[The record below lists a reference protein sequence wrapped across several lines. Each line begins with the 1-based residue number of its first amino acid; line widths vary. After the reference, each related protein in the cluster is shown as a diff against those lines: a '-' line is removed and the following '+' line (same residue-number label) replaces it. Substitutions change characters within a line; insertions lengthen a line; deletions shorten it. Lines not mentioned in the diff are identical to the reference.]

1 MHNDEQMK
9 TIPIGERFKDDN
21 VTLEVKKDEWLCYG
35 CHYGDSCVCRAKRS
49 LTGECGSYTREDG
62 KSVVFVRVEE

>member
-1 MHNDEQMK
+1 MK
-9 TIPIGERFKDDN
+9 SRPIGERFKDDN

-35 CHYGDSCVCRAKRS
+35 CHYGYVYSCKAKRS

-62 KSVVFVRVEE
+62 ESVIFVRVEE